1 MADALRPFLIG
12 TAGHVDHGKTTLVQA
27 LTGVNTDRFA
37 EEQRRGMSIDL
48 GFAEFH
54 LPSGRLAGI
63 VDVPGHERFLK
74 NMLAGATGVDFALLV
89 VAADEG
95 VMPQT
100 IEHLAILQALDI
112 PNGLTVITKADLVEP
127 EWLEM
132 VTADVRAAL
141 AGTFLEE
148 RPIVIVDSVSRRGL
162 DELVATLDATAAS
175 LPDAD
180 TTRPAFLP
188 VDRVFVRPGF
198 GVVVTGSLRSG
209 RLNVGDSVVIYPSGK
224 PARVR
229 GLQTF
234 GQSEPAAEAGMRTAV
249 NLAGVEAAEIER
261 GDVVAAPGSLTA
273 SSRLNVRLHLDRE
286 SPPLKH
292 RARVRIHIG
301 TAERLARVLLWE
313 ADGIAPGS
321 SGLAQLSL
329 ESPSVARRGERFV
342 VRRYSPP
349 DLLGGGVVIEPVA
362 SPFRARDAAAADRL
376 RVLER
381 ADPDDVLGEALSASR
396 GVPVTVAEIA
406 ARTGLPEGALREAA
420 NRAVES
426 GVARETPAGLVGAR
440 ELEAVRKRWTDR
452 VASHHRKSPLQP
464 GLSKEGLRTQDPP
477 PLPPPAFNALLA
489 LLQEDGALVIEQD
502 VVRLPDFRIL
512 LRPEQEKAA
521 EEILALYRD
530 AGWQPPSEMDV
541 TRTLGRHRATRE
553 LWDYLTASGRLVPL
567 GEGLYLHPD
576 TAAAGLKAIRRL
588 LEETGDVRVGAFRD
602 ATGSSRRT
610 AVPFL
615 EWCDTQRYTRRL
627 GETRKAGPGLGMRG

>member
-1 MADALRPFLIG
+1 MADAFRPFLIG

-27 LTGVNTDRFA
+27 LTGTNTDRFA

-48 GFAEFH
+48 GFAEFR

-74 NMLAGATGVDFALLV
+74 NMLAGATGVDFAVLV

-100 IEHLAILQALDI
+100 VEHLAILQALDI
-112 PNGLTVITKADLVEP
+112 PGGLTVITKADTVEA

-132 VTADVRAAL
+132 VAADVRRAL
-141 AGTFLEE
+141 AGTFLENE
-148 RPIVIVDSVSRRGL
+148 PIVIVDSVSRRGL
-162 DELVATLDATAAS
+162 DELVAALDATAAS

-180 TTRPAFLP
+180 TTRPACLP

-209 RLNVGDSVVIYPSGK
+209 RLRVGDAVVVYPSGK

-234 GQSEPAAEAGMRTAV
+234 GQTESAAEAGMRTAV
-249 NLAGVEAAEIER
+249 NLAGIEAADIER
-261 GDVVAAPGSLTA
+261 GDIVAAPGSLTA
-273 SSRLNVRLHLDRE
+273 SSRQNVRLRLDAG

-313 ADGIAPGS
+313 AAELLPGAT
-321 SGLAQLSL
+321 GLAQLRF
-329 ESPSVARRGERFV
+329 EGPSVARRGERFV

-349 DLLGGGVVIEPVA
+349 DLMGGGTVIEPVA
-362 SPFRARDAAAADRL
+362 SPFRSRDAEAVSRL
-376 RVLER
+376 RIIER
-381 ADPDDVLGEALSASR
+381 ANPEDVLMEGLSTAR
-396 GVPVTVAEIA
+396 GVPISIAGIA
-406 ARTGLPEGALREAA
+406 ARTGLPEETLRAA
-420 NRAVES
+420 ADRAVES
-426 GVARETPAGLVGAR
+426 GVARATPAGLVSVSG
-440 ELEAVRKRWTDR
+440 LETIRKRWTTR

-464 GLSKEGLRTQDPP
+464 GLSKEELRTQGTP

-489 LLQEDGALVIEQD
+489 LLQEEGALVVEQD
-502 VVRLPDFRIL
+502 IVRLPDFGIR
-512 LRPEQEKAA
+512 LRPEQQKAVD
-521 EEILALYRD
+521 EILTLYRD
-530 AGWQPPSEMDV
+530 AGWQPPPETDV
-541 TRTLGRHRATRE
+541 TRYLGHHRATRE
-553 LWDYLTASGRLVPL
+553 LWDYLVASGQLVSV
-567 GEGLYLHPD
+567 GGGLYLHPD
-576 TAAAGLKAIRRL
+576 TAAHGLEAVRRL
-588 LEETGDVRVGAFRD
+588 LREEGEVRVGAFRD
-602 ATGSSRRT
+602 VTGSSRRT

-615 EWCDTQRYTRRL
+615 EWCDTQRYTRRQ
-627 GETRKAGPGLGMRG
+627 GDTRTAGPRLK